1 MQLAVPQKHL
11 GPRSFF
17 VCAMTIQLLLILAID
32 MYVPALPSMQRS
44 FDVSAAYLNLTVFVF
59 FAFSAISVLLAG
71 PVSDRYGRRP
81 VLLAGVALFAAS
93 SAACAV
99 SPSVE
104 VLVVFR
110 AGEALGYGLVAT
122 VETALI
128 KDAYEG
134 DDLKIAMTC
143 LQSLIIIGPA
153 AAPFLGT
160 FLLSHGSWRLVFW
173 FLAACGA
180 VSLVLC
186 GFISETHRVPKDAEG
201 VGAALRGMGAGVKAL
216 LRDRRFMSLAMFMGV
231 AGMPYFAFI
240 AVVSYV
246 LLDFFALSYFDYSVI
261 YAIACIVT
269 IIAPFVYVLLSKR
282 FSVRSIL
289 VLCIGLTVAS
299 FLGLFFFGEVAPLLF
314 LAAFVPYALAEGVVR
329 PMAFVVLL
337 DQPADRVGS
346 ASAFSNFAYSMI
358 TSVATVL
365 ATLQWPTFVMAVAVM
380 TGAAAVVMTGL
391 YAFGL
396 RKVKG

>member
-1 MQLAVPQKHL
+1 MC
-11 GPRSFF
+11 R
-17 VCAMTIQLLLILAID
+17 
-32 MYVPALPSMQRS
+32 
-44 FDVSAAYLNLTVFVF
+44 
-59 FAFSAISVLLAG
+59 
-71 PVSDRYGRRP
+71 
-81 VLLAGVALFAAS
+81 
-93 SAACAV
+93 
-99 SPSVE
+99 
-104 VLVVFR
+104 
-110 AGEALGYGLVAT
+110 
-122 VETALI
+122 
-128 KDAYEG
+128 
-134 DDLKIAMTC
+134 
-143 LQSLIIIGPA
+143 
-153 AAPFLGT
+153 
-160 FLLSHGSWRLVFW
+160 
-173 FLAACGA
+173 
-180 VSLVLC
+180 
-186 GFISETHRVPKDAEG
+186 KDAEG

-216 LRDRRFMSLAMFMGV
+216 LRDRRFVSLAMFMGV

-246 LLDFFALSYFDYSVI
+246 LLDFFFALSYFDYSVI
-261 YAIACIVT
+261 YAIACVVT

-314 LAAFVPYALAEGVVR
+314 LAAFAPYALAEGVVR

-380 TGAAAVVMTGL
+380 TGAAVVMTGL

>member
-1 MQLAVPQKHL
+1 MQLAVPQKRL

-81 VLLAGVALFAAS
+81 VLLAGVALFTVS

-153 AAPFLGT
+153 AAPFL
-160 FLLSHGSWRLVFW
+160 
-173 FLAACGA
+173 
-180 VSLVLC
+180 
-186 GFISETHRVPKDAEG
+186 K
-201 VGAALRGMGAGVKAL
+201 
-216 LRDRRFMSLAMFMGV
+216 
-231 AGMPYFAFI
+231 
-240 AVVSYV
+240 
-246 LLDFFALSYFDYSVI
+246 
-261 YAIACIVT
+261 
-269 IIAPFVYVLLSKR
+269 
-282 FSVRSIL
+282 
-289 VLCIGLTVAS
+289 
-299 FLGLFFFGEVAPLLF
+299 
-314 LAAFVPYALAEGVVR
+314 
-329 PMAFVVLL
+329 
-337 DQPADRVGS
+337 
-346 ASAFSNFAYSMI
+346 
-358 TSVATVL
+358 
-365 ATLQWPTFVMAVAVM
+365 
-380 TGAAAVVMTGL
+380 
-391 YAFGL
+391 
-396 RKVKG
+396 